1 MPEVLD
7 EKPYE
12 MDAFAGELAAAAMNL
27 AVGSTLVFENEH
39 VRVWDLTLQPGER
52 APFHTHTLRY
62 FWTCVQAGIADQRT
76 LDGVNRR
83 RHYRNGDTLYTHHDE
98 QHHTV
103 HDLENVGDTVLRFTT
118 VELLDLLPT
127 GADGS

>member
-7 EKPYE
+7 ESPYE
-12 MDAFAGELAAAAMNL
+12 MERFSAELSAAAENL
-27 AVGSTLVFENEH
+27 AVGTTLVFENEH
-39 VRVWDLTLQPGER
+39 VRVWDLTLHPGER
-52 APFHTHTLRY
+52 APFHTHTQRY
-62 FWTCVQAGIADQRT
+62 FWTCVLEGIADQRT

-98 QHHTV
+98 HHHTV

-118 VELLDLLPT
+118 VELLDPLPA
-127 GADGS
+127 GHAAS